1 MPSVAEWT
9 RAEQAGI
16 RPVEAHIH
24 ENGSALNGLPRASK
38 QDGRRGPMRNLRRN
52 VWKLA
57 QGIVTGTLVLACS
70 VPMLAG
76 ADTLAS
82 NAPDQAIFGT
92 PAKTAIACNWRV
104 ANGTPDA
111 TTRPGALRWGYLD
124 LAAGYWQVILSPSFA
139 AGTRFRFEGQF
150 PAARNFSY
158 QLYNGGSEELAAL
171 PDYQVVPDSGSRSPF
186 NGVNTLDTAIHPGG
200 RYTAYLVYSPKP
212 AHPAANTIYL
222 DPKQVTTGNQ
232 VVLVYRVYNAF
243 SGITVAQHGGMPLP
257 AVYEETAQ
265 GDVPLASIDTTLIC
279 NLGIGA
285 RDTERRTFSAASD
298 IYNGLPKRPGAI
310 PAKPV
315 PAAPAFLLRDSAS
328 DILVNSDNRYIY
340 AQLSQ
345 TLGDVARQNREKEK
359 FRTRPAKKVVTN
371 EDIPESSTL
380 SPSDKATAAATSVP
394 AAPAPKSAREWRI
407 EIAAQE
413 DRVEKLQAHIEKLSE
428 SIHFVTANAYVHGAE
443 YNQYQMKKQQEVKN
457 LQKQLNE
464 EQKKLSDLQEAARK
478 EGMGGAVYEP

>member
-1 MPSVAEWT
+1 
-9 RAEQAGI
+9 
-16 RPVEAHIH
+16 
-24 ENGSALNGLPRASK
+24 
-38 QDGRRGPMRNLRRN
+38 MRNLQRN
-52 VWKLA
+52 IRKLA
-57 QGIVTGTLVLACS
+57 QGVATGTLVLACS
-70 VPMLAG
+70 VPAVAA

-82 NAPDQAIFGT
+82 NAPDQAIFSA

-111 TTRPGALRWGYLD
+111 TTKPGALRWGYLD

-171 PDYQVVPDSGSRSPF
+171 PDYQVVPDSGNQSPF

-200 RYTAYLVYSPKP
+200 HYTAYLVYSPKP

-243 SGITVAQHGGMPLP
+243 SGITVAQHGNVPLP
-257 AVYEETAQ
+257 TVYEETAQ
-265 GDVPLASIDTTLIC
+265 GDVSLASIDTTLIC

-285 RDTERRTFSAASD
+285 RDTERRTFSALSD
-298 IYNGLPKRPGAI
+298 IYNGLPQRPGAI
-310 PAKPV
+310 AAKPV
-315 PAAPAFLLRDSAS
+315 PAPPAFLLRDSAS

-345 TLGDVARQNREKEK
+345 TLGDLILVRLRAPTYATGPGAGSDPQVRHWSFCENAMLSAETYSCIEDQDAVLDSGHFFNVVVSVASKQPPNANAQHGFNWIAYGTTDVGFPI
-359 FRTRPAKKVVTN
+359 FRHMLP
-371 EDIPESSTL
+371 
-380 SPSDKATAAATSVP
+380 SPNFKQSAFNVP
-394 AAPAPKSAREWRI
+394 SGAAPQSTMGDYFPVATYCSSAVF
-407 EIAAQE
+407 AAHTQAGE
-413 DRVEKLQAHIEKLSE
+413 TPARVFADCQA
-428 SIHFVTANAYVHGAE
+428 G
-443 YNQYQMKKQQEVKN
+443 Q
-457 LQKQLNE
+457 
-464 EQKKLSDLQEAARK
+464 
-478 EGMGGAVYEP
+478 